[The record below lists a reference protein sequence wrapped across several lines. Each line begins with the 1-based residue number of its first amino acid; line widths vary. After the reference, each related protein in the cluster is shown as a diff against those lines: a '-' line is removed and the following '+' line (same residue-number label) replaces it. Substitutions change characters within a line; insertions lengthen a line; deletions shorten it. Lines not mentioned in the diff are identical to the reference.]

1 MKMSKTNFDDYL
13 NESLNQLDKSIPPKK
28 ELWDGIERAIIADN
42 QPAINSNQYW
52 PKLTAIAACFTA
64 ALVSTV
70 LLFKVPEAN
79 TAVAMSEFFTKQKQS
94 LLVQYQSQV
103 ALTDNWQVQ
112 LQELEDAEQAIKQTL
127 ENEPKNKALLS
138 MLAQVYQQQLDLINK
153 VHAPRWQHI

>member
-1 MKMSKTNFDDYL
+1 MISPL
-13 NESLNQLDKSIPPKK
+13 LIL
-28 ELWDGIERAIIADN
+28 
-42 QPAINSNQYW
+42 INIGQ
-52 PKLTAIAACFTA
+52 KLTAIAACFTA
-64 ALVSTV
+64 VLVSTV

-94 LLVQYQSQV
+94 LLVQYQSQA

>member
-1 MKMSKTNFDDYL
+1 MKMNKTNFDDYL
-13 NESLNQLDKSIPPKK
+13 NESLTQLDKNIPPKK
-28 ELWDGIERAIIADN
+28 ELWNGIERAIIANN
-42 QPAINSNQYW
+42 QPTINTNQYW
-52 PKLTAIAACFTA
+52 AKLTAIAACFTA
-64 ALVSTV
+64 VLVSTV

-94 LLVQYQSQV
+94 LLVQYQSQA

>member
-13 NESLNQLDKSIPPKK
+13 NESLTQLDKNIPPKK
-28 ELWDGIERAIIADN
+28 ELWDGIERAIIANN
-42 QPAINSNQYW
+42 QPAINNNQYW

-94 LLVQYQSQV
+94 LLVQYQSQA

>member
-1 MKMSKTNFDDYL
+1 M
-13 NESLNQLDKSIPPKK
+13 I
-28 ELWDGIERAIIADN
+28 
-42 QPAINSNQYW
+42 
-52 PKLTAIAACFTA
+52 
-64 ALVSTV
+64 
-70 LLFKVPEAN
+70 
-79 TAVAMSEFFTKQKQS
+79 FFTKQKQS

-112 LQELEDAEQAIKQTL
+112 LQELENAEQAIKQTL

>member
-1 MKMSKTNFDDYL
+1 MSKTNFDDYL
-13 NESLNQLDKSIPPKK
+13 NESLTQLDKSIPPKK
-28 ELWDGIERAIIADN
+28 ELWDGIERAIIANN
-42 QPAINSNQYW
+42 QLFINTNKYW
-52 PKLTAIAACFTA
+52 PKLTALAACFTA
-64 ALVSTV
+64 ALVSV
-70 LLFKVPEAN
+70 VVLFKAPETN

>member
-1 MKMSKTNFDDYL
+1 MSKTNFDDYL
-13 NESLNQLDKSIPPKK
+13 NESLTQLDKSIPPKK
-28 ELWDGIERAIIADN
+28 ELWGGIERAIIANN
-42 QPAINSNQYW
+42 QPFINTNKYW
-52 PKLTAIAACFTA
+52 PKLTALAACFTS
-64 ALVSTV
+64 ALVSAV
-70 LLFKVPEAN
+70 VLFKAPETN

>member
-1 MKMSKTNFDDYL
+1 M
-13 NESLNQLDKSIPPKK
+13 
-28 ELWDGIERAIIADN
+28 
-42 QPAINSNQYW
+42 
-52 PKLTAIAACFTA
+52 
-64 ALVSTV
+64 
-70 LLFKVPEAN
+70 
-79 TAVAMSEFFTKQKQS
+79 
-94 LLVQYQSQV
+94 QYQSQA

>member
-1 MKMSKTNFDDYL
+1 MSKTNFDDYL
-13 NESLNQLDKSIPPKK
+13 NESLTQLDKNIPPKK
-28 ELWDGIERAIIADN
+28 ELWNGIERAIIANN
-42 QPAINSNQYW
+42 QPTINTNQYW
-52 PKLTAIAACFTA
+52 PKLTSIAACFTA
-64 ALVSTV
+64 VLVSTV

-94 LLVQYQSQV
+94 LLVQYQSQA

>member
-1 MKMSKTNFDDYL
+1 
-13 NESLNQLDKSIPPKK
+13 
-28 ELWDGIERAIIADN
+28 
-42 QPAINSNQYW
+42 
-52 PKLTAIAACFTA
+52 
-64 ALVSTV
+64 
-70 LLFKVPEAN
+70 
-79 TAVAMSEFFTKQKQS
+79 MSEFFTKQKQS